1 MCEQGAWG
9 ADVQLV
15 AVQYLDVAAQQGFV
29 LARVG
34 AREQNAMGAKDQCV
48 ISGAIMVYDES
59 HQLVLTVCVWCWHTY
74 WETS

>member
-1 MCEQGAWG
+1 MTHRGSECECAIRGARG

-48 ISGAIMVYDES
+48 ISGATMACMMSVISLY
-59 HQLVLTVCVWCWHTY
+59 
-74 WETS
+74 